1 MRGQRSKLPQTEN
14 EGLVYEF
21 TAGSFTKQGT
31 HRKGVGNKQRK
42 MDVRSA
48 TGTGRKVSGLRGL
61 SAEEKGPF
69 MALWFSD
76 QTQWPWPACDSSM
89 VWSHSQHLD
98 DK

>member
-21 TAGSFTKQGT
+21 TTGSFMKQGT
-31 HRKGVGNKQRK
+31 HRKGGDKQRK

-48 TGTGRKVSGLRGL
+48 TGTGRKVSGGRGP
-61 SAEEKGPF
+61 SVEEKRPF
-69 MALWFSD
+69 VALWFSD
-76 QTQWPWPACDSSM
+76 QPQWPWPNCDSSV